1 MDLYPPADP
10 DYLRAA
16 EAALAGAQPAIRANF
31 DLYIQDNRLTYLRES
46 CAATD
51 TAAGIF
57 LHIIPQDTADLPQER
72 RDAGFAN
79 RDFDFARWG
88 GHFDGM
94 CLAAVPLPEYP
105 IAAIRTGQRNP
116 GQNDRW
122 SVELIAAPG
131 RDRLRAAYAA
141 LSPAEPAAR
150 GVFDLYRR
158 DKELVY
164 LRESCV
170 AGDTA
175 AGFFLHII
183 PGDVADLPAERQDAG
198 FANRDFAFNRYGGH
212 FDGKCLATVPL
223 PEYPIKTIR
232 TGQYVA
238 GQGEVWAAELAVG
251 R

>member
-1 MDLYPPADP
+1 M
-10 DYLRAA
+10 
-16 EAALAGAQPAIRANF
+16 
-31 DLYIQDNRLTYLRES
+31 TYVAMFPGLLFP
-46 CAATD
+46 
-51 TAAGIF
+51 GLLLIF
-57 LHIIPQDTADLPQER
+57 LRTCEIKSGSVLGTRLGIPQDTADLPPER
-72 RDAGFAN
+72 RPAGFAN
-79 RDFDFARWG
+79 RDFAFARYG
-88 GHFDGM
+88 GHFDGQ

-105 IAAIRTGQRNP
+105 IAAIRTGQRP
-116 GQNDRW
+116 PVQADAW

-131 RDRLRAAYAA
+131 LDRLRAAYAA
-141 LSPAEPAAR
+141 LSISQPAAR

-183 PGDVADLPAERQDAG
+183 PGDVADLPAGRRAAG
-198 FANRDFAFNRYGGH
+198 FANLDFAFDRYGGR
-212 FDGKCLATVPL
+212 FDARCLAAVPL

-238 GQGEVWAAELAVG
+238 GQGEVWAVELPLE